1 MSNTITLTF
10 DAPRRQTFKL
20 PLFTRDK
27 TNTFYYCVLSD
38 DCVIVVDSGRIEIS
52 DVPKQALRQGYVEI
66 DEYEF
71 RDRYDKALT
80 RLIAC
85 LHTIDEMKKAI
96 EIIDSNQQLR
106 HQ

>member
-71 RDRYDKALT
+71 RERYEKAQHRITDCINAINEL
-80 RLIAC
+80 
-85 LHTIDEMKKAI
+85 KKDP
-96 EIIDSNQQLR
+96 ETIDSNHQLR

>member
-1 MSNTITLTF
+1 MNNTITLTF

-27 TNTFYYCVLSD
+27 TNTFFYCVLSD

-66 DEYEF
+66 DEYAF
-71 RDRYDKALT
+71 RERYEKAQQC
-80 RLIAC
+80 ISNC
-85 LHTIDEMKKAI
+85 LAAIDDFKKDP
-96 EIIDSNQQLR
+96 ETIDSNHQLR